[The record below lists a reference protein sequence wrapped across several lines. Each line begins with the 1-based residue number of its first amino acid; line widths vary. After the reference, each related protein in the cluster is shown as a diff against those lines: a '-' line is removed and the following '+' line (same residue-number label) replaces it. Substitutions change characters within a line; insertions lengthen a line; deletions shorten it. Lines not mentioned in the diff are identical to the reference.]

1 MPLGTPGVS
10 IDTPREGSLFAIIA
24 AIIFAI
30 VFILDLAGKSEGNLI
45 NPGTLTA
52 LGLFFIAL
60 HLAPVRS
67 FRWRRR

>member
-1 MPLGTPGVS
+1 
-10 IDTPREGSLFAIIA
+10 LFAIIA

-30 VFILDLAGKSEGNLI
+30 VFILDLAGKSDGNLI

-52 LGLFFIAL
+52 LGLFFVAL

-67 FRWRRR
+67 PRWRRR